1 MQPRVILALRALIA
15 TMLLLLLV
23 AQVIAVPFVAAS
35 FAGDYPDF
43 AYLMVPGIVAAIV
56 LILCVQ
62 LVFVCVWKLLTLV
75 QRERIFSS
83 DAFRYVDVILF
94 TIVAA
99 TVLVGAALVTLLIA
113 GATTPSISLLVVFG
127 IVVGAGLSLLVVVL
141 RGLLTKAL
149 QLQQDLSEVV

>member
-35 FAGDYPDF
+35 FADDYPDF
-43 AYLMVPGIVAAIV
+43 AYLMAPGIVAAIV

-99 TVLVGAALVTLLIA
+99 TVLVGATLVTLLIA